1 MADAANRGAGKNVAG
16 ARRAAPVIR
25 DTLEIL
31 EGLRADLARVARG
44 DESRIERDEETRPAS
59 DTGEEYRGVYVISVA
74 ARLLA
79 MHPQTLR
86 KYDRAG
92 LVRPQRSGGMLR
104 LYSDEDLER
113 LRIIRRLVDGLGMN
127 LAGAGLVMEIVRHV
141 RGVVDALESDGE
153 LAGSRTVR
161 AAAAELRDLLA
172 YVGAE

>member
-1 MADAANRGAGKNVAG
+1 MADATDRGTGKNVAG
-16 ARRAAPVIR
+16 ARRAGPVIR

-44 DESRIERDEETRPAS
+44 DESRIEGREETRPVS
-59 DTGEEYRGVYVISVA
+59 DTDEEYRGVYVISVA